1 MPLQRRHALAALAL
15 TAAVPTWAQAP
26 PRLRVAGVYTVPVT
40 QPWVGRIDAALKV
53 AAARGDIDYTAVDN
67 VSAVAAA
74 GAGASDYAGALRQQV
89 AAGVKLIVG
98 ESFGVEAA
106 ARQVAREFPTTVFL
120 MASNGRPQAPNYNVF
135 DNHIHEAAYL
145 SGMVAG
151 GMSASGKVGLVAGF
165 PVPEVNRLMNA
176 FMAGVRDTNPRARF
190 IVRFI
195 DSWFDPAAARQAAL
209 ALIDQGADLLYA
221 ERPGVVEAAQ
231 ERRVLAIGNVADLQ
245 AQFPDTVVAS
255 ALWDMQPTIDE
266 AVKVVAAG
274 TLFARDYARYSS
286 LRLKGSSLSPLGSF
300 EGHVPVAVMERVK
313 ARTAAIVSGAFVV
326 RADPGTPRSTLP

>member
-1 MPLQRRHALAALAL
+1 MPLTRRHALAALAL
-15 TAAVPTWAQAP
+15 ATTAAVSSGAQAQTP
-26 PRLRVAGVYTVPVT
+26 SRLRVAGVYTVPVT
-40 QPWVGRIDAALKV
+40 QPWVGRIDAALKA
-53 AAARGDIDYTAVDN
+53 AAARGDIDYTVVDG
-67 VSAVAAA
+67 VPAA
-74 GAGASDYAGALRQQV
+74 DYERALRQQV

-151 GMSASGKVGLVAGF
+151 GMSASGRIGLVAGF

-176 FMAGVRDTNPRARF
+176 FMSGVRDTHPRAVF
-190 IVRFI
+190 MVRFI
-195 DSWFDPAAARQAAL
+195 DSWFDPPAARQAAL

-221 ERPGVVEAAQ
+221 ERPGVAEAAQ
-231 ERRVLAIGNVADLQ
+231 ERRVLAIGNVVDLQ
-245 AQFPDTVVAS
+245 AQFPDTIVAS

-274 TLFARDYARYSS
+274 TLFARDYARFSS
-286 LRLKGSSLSPLGSF
+286 LRLKGSSLSPLGRF
-300 EGHVPVAVMERVK
+300 EGRVPAAVTDRVK

-326 RADPGTPRSTLP
+326 RVDPGTPRGQLP